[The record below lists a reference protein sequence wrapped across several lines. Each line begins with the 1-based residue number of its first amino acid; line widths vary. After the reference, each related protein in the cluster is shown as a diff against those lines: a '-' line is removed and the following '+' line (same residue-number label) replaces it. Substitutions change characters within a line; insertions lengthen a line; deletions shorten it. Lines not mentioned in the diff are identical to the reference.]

1 MVTSKNFTG
10 KWEIQFIVTQINVV
24 FGSIMI
30 MMGGYVKKHGVNIE
44 IRPIAGGLL
53 QMLCAGNER
62 Y

>member
-10 KWEIQFIVTQINVV
+10 KWEIQFIVIQISVV

-30 MMGGYVKKHGVNIE
+30 IMDGCVKRHGVNIE